1 MLRTDLPPITTQ
13 IISCVILNTADHNT
27 TDFPGHDAV
36 LNCSLLPIKHSTH
49 FFFFSQNNAHTRNCA
64 VWMDTQVTC
73 CVRSST
79 GNLNFMDPKPIN
91 SKYVTFLNSGNVEV
105 LLEMLIEVHKSNNY
119 FQTAFKIIKT
129 LWLLYLSHLLI
140 TMASTV
146 NIIHL
151 SLMRKLNYIS
161 SDSLGGTW
169 KLGTA
174 STTSHQEEQVLSI
187 AWVVLEMGSSGTCP
201 AASGSSERG
210 LPSQCYIRACAHLY
224 PSTGEFSWGCSV
236 LKKKQLARTADT
248 WVTLQYIC
256 TTIFFPSQELCFI
269 LVQRPD
275 KEQLLSITQCVAPSA
290 FYWANRNPI
299 GQTVTVQLWCWVTW
313 GTGREV
319 NLFPCQHNV
328 PAEFDYR
335 KSSFAQHHW
344 LTGRCWLHSAGLI
357 QVHSSCK
364 TLTQATK
371 PSKVPRC
378 WNAIL

>member
-119 FQTAFKIIKT
+119 FQTAFIIIKT

-151 SLMRKLNYIS
+151 SLMRKIKLHIQWFPRRHMKARYSKYHLPPGRAGAQHSLGSLRDGLLRHLPCCLRKQREGITVSVLHPCLCTLVPLYRRILLRLQCTEKKTTSQNCRHLSDSAVHMHYNFFPFTRALLYIS
-161 SDSLGGTW
+161 AEAGQRAAPLHHSVCSPKCFLLG
-169 KLGTA
+169 KQK
-174 STTSHQEEQVLSI
+174 SHRTNCYCSALVLSNLRDGERSEPFSLSTQCTCRV
-187 AWVVLEMGSSGTCP
+187 WLQEKQLCP
-201 AASGSSERG
+201 AS
-210 LPSQCYIRACAHLY
+210 
-224 PSTGEFSWGCSV
+224 
-236 LKKKQLARTADT
+236 LADR
-248 WVTLQYIC
+248 
-256 TTIFFPSQELCFI
+256 
-269 LVQRPD
+269 
-275 KEQLLSITQCVAPSA
+275 
-290 FYWANRNPI
+290 
-299 GQTVTVQLWCWVTW
+299 
-313 GTGREV
+313 
-319 NLFPCQHNV
+319 
-328 PAEFDYR
+328 
-335 KSSFAQHHW
+335 
-344 LTGRCWLHSAGLI
+344 
-357 QVHSSCK
+357 
-364 TLTQATK
+364 
-371 PSKVPRC
+371 
-378 WNAIL
+378 

>member
-1 MLRTDLPPITTQ
+1 MSRTDLPPITTQ

-27 TDFPGHDAV
+27 TDFPGPDAV
-36 LNCSLLPIKHSTH
+36 LNSSLLPIKHSTH

-79 GNLNFMDPKPIN
+79 GNLDFIDPKPIN

-174 STTSHQEEQVLSI
+174 STTSHQQEQVLSI

-210 LPSQCYIRACAHLY
+210 LLSQCYIRACAHLY
-224 PSTGEFSWGCSV
+224 PHTGEFSWGCSV
-236 LKKKQLARTADT
+236 LKK
-248 WVTLQYIC
+248 
-256 TTIFFPSQELCFI
+256 
-269 LVQRPD
+269 
-275 KEQLLSITQCVAPSA
+275 
-290 FYWANRNPI
+290 N
-299 GQTVTVQLWCWVTW
+299 
-313 GTGREV
+313 
-319 NLFPCQHNV
+319 
-328 PAEFDYR
+328 
-335 KSSFAQHHW
+335 
-344 LTGRCWLHSAGLI
+344 
-357 QVHSSCK
+357 
-364 TLTQATK
+364 
-371 PSKVPRC
+371 
-378 WNAIL
+378 

>member
-1 MLRTDLPPITTQ
+1 MSRTDLPPITTQ

-27 TDFPGHDAV
+27 TDFPGPDAV
-36 LNCSLLPIKHSTH
+36 LNSSLLPIKHSTH

-119 FQTAFKIIKT
+119 FQTAFIIIKT

-151 SLMRKLNYIS
+151 SLMRKIKLHIQWFPRRHMKARYS
-161 SDSLGGTW
+161 KYHLPPGRAGAQHSLGS
-169 KLGTA
+169 L
-174 STTSHQEEQVLSI
+174 
-187 AWVVLEMGSSGTCP
+187 
-201 AASGSSERG
+201 RDG
-210 LPSQCYIRACAHLY
+210 LLRHL
-224 PSTGEFSWGCSV
+224 PCCLRKQREGITVSV
-236 LKKKQLARTADT
+236 LHPCLCTLVPPYRRILLRLQCTEKKLARTADT
-248 WVTLQYIC
+248 WVTLQYKC

-269 LVQRPD
+269 LVQRLD

-344 LTGRCWLHSAGLI
+344 LTDRCWLHSAGLI

-364 TLTQATK
+364 TLTHATK
-371 PSKVPRC
+371 PRKVPRC

>member
-1 MLRTDLPPITTQ
+1 MLRTDLPPISTQ
-13 IISCVILNTADHNT
+13 IIGCVILNTADHNT
-27 TDFPGHDAV
+27 TDFPGPDAV

-119 FQTAFKIIKT
+119 FQTAFIIIKT

-151 SLMRKLNYIS
+151 SLMRKIKLHIQWFPRRHMKARYS
-161 SDSLGGTW
+161 KYHLPPGRAGAQHSLGS
-169 KLGTA
+169 L
-174 STTSHQEEQVLSI
+174 
-187 AWVVLEMGSSGTCP
+187 
-201 AASGSSERG
+201 RDG
-210 LPSQCYIRACAHLY
+210 LLRHL
-224 PSTGEFSWGCSV
+224 PCCLRKQREGITVSV
-236 LKKKQLARTADT
+236 LHPCLCTLVPLYRRILLRLQCTEKKQLARTADT

-313 GTGREV
+313 GTGGEV

-344 LTGRCWLHSAGLI
+344 LTDRCWLHSAGLI

-364 TLTQATK
+364 TLTHATK
-371 PSKVPRC
+371 PRKVPRC